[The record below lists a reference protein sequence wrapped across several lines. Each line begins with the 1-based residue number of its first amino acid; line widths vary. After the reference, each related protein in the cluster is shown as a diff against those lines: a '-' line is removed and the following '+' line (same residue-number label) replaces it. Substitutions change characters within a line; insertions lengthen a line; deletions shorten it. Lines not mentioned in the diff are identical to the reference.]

1 MKYESFLL
9 ALALTAACAQAST
22 QSTSGHFAPQPASR
36 AFVSADD
43 FRQFPAGWN
52 ALEALNQLRPE
63 FLNPVSGGYGGS
75 QVLTPTVIING
86 VHRGGI
92 EMLRTLRLGEV
103 MTMRYY
109 RSLDATTRFGPGH
122 SGAVIDV
129 RLRGSGF

>member
-1 MKYESFLL
+1 MRSESLLL
-9 ALALTAACAQAST
+9 ALAFTVACSSAST
-22 QSTSGHFAPQPASR
+22 RSSSGHFAPQPPSR

-43 FRQFPAGWN
+43 FGQFPAGWS

-63 FLNPVSGGYGGS
+63 FLNPVPGGYGGS

-103 MTMRYY
+103 MSMRYY